1 MIKLLILDIDGVL
14 TDGTKTYDKD
24 HNVLSKRFMC
34 KDFTAIKKFIAAN
47 IDVVLISGDKWNEK
61 MAKKRNLEFYCT
73 RDDNLSLDKSK
84 YIKMFLEKY
93 DVKIDEISFVG
104 DDYFDLSMFSN
115 IELTFC
121 PADSP
126 NIIKNNSKIVLSSNG
141 GQGVLVELYDY
152 FISNKL
158 LKEPSLESVLALD
171 AKELTS
177 SEMK

>member
-1 MIKLLILDIDGVL
+1 M
-14 TDGTKTYDKD
+14 
-24 HNVLSKRFMC
+24 
-34 KDFTAIKKFIAAN
+34 FT
-47 IDVVLISGDKWNEK
+47 
-61 MAKKRNLEFYCT
+61 
-73 RDDNLSLDKSK
+73 
-84 YIKMFLEKY
+84 
-93 DVKIDEISFVG
+93 
-104 DDYFDLSMFSN
+104 N